1 MHKMNALLGRHFLEH
16 FCKDTQYFVNR
27 RQNKEKIKKVLVW
40 GGLFVVFESLLISG
54 PLCFR

>member
-27 RQNKEKIKKVLVW
+27 RQNKEKIKKSPRLGEDFLW
-40 GGLFVVFESLLISG
+40 SLKVY
-54 PLCFR
+54 

>member
-40 GGLFVVFESLLISG
+40 GGLLWSLKVY
-54 PLCFR
+54 

>member
-27 RQNKEKIKKVLVW
+27 RQNKEKIKKSPRL
-40 GGLFVVFESLLISG
+40 GRTFYGLLKLLFSG
-54 PLCFR
+54 LLCFR